1 MALTKLE
8 EKDIR
13 DRIIASMRF
22 KGYEKGRVKKVTGRK
37 MGEIKASKPTHGVVK
52 QYGDEGKTYAQTF
65 IDSLKTSGALRD
77 LHKKGAQQGV
87 KDVHKKKETGT
98 SNLTLADN
106 IKKSGYQNMGEVNA
120 WAKAKMAQY
129 NAKAKAGLINRS
141 ELAAFKDKVKKRR
154 DHWKNKKLAA

>member
-1 MALTKLE
+1 MALTKLQ

-13 DRIIASMRF
+13 DRIIASMRH
-22 KGYEKGRVKKVTGRK
+22 KGYEKGRVKRVTGKK
-37 MGEIKASKPTHGVVK
+37 MGDIKPSKSTHGVIK
-52 QYGDEGKTYAQTF
+52 QYGADGKTYAQSF
-65 IDSLKTSGALRD
+65 IDSLKSSGATKD

-87 KDVHKKKETGT
+87 KDVHKKKETGK

-106 IKKSGYQNMGEVNA
+106 IKKSGYQNIGEVNT

-141 ELAAFKDKVKKRR
+141 ELQTFKQNVVKRR
-154 DHWKNKKLAA
+154 NKLKQKLAA